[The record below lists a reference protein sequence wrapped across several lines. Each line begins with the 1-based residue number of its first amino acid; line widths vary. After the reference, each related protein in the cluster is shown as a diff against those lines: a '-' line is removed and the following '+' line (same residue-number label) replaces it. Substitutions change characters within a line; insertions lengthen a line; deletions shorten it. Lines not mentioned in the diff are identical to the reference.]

1 MNICVRYFASIKDD
15 MGTGIANIQ
24 VDDDMTAGLLFE
36 KLTANI
42 SCDGPVLI
50 AVNHV
55 YVDSSYKIKDGDE
68 VAYFPPVTGG

>member
-15 MGTGIANIQ
+15 MGTGITNIQ
-24 VDDDMTAGLLFE
+24 VDDITVGNLFE
-36 KLTANI
+36 KLTANM
-42 SCDGPVLI
+42 SYDGTVLM

-55 YVDSSYKIKDGDE
+55 YVDSSYKLRDGDE

>member
-24 VDDDMTAGLLFE
+24 VDDDITVGNLFK
-36 KLTANI
+36 KLTASI
-42 SCDGPVLI
+42 SYDGTVLM

-55 YVDSSYKIKDGDE
+55 YVDSSYKLKDGDE

>member
-15 MGTGIANIQ
+15 MGTGIVNIQ
-24 VDDDMTAGLLFE
+24 VENGITAGNLFE
-36 KLTANI
+36 KLTAGI
-42 SCDGPVLI
+42 SYNGTVLI

-55 YVDSSYKIKDGDE
+55 YVDNSYKIKEGDE

>member
-15 MGTGIANIQ
+15 MGTGTANIQ
-24 VDDDMTAGLLFE
+24 VDDGITVGILFD
-36 KLTANI
+36 KLTAKM
-42 SCDGPVLI
+42 SYDGTVLM

-55 YVDSSYKIKDGDE
+55 YVDRSYKLKDGDE

>member
-15 MGTGIANIQ
+15 MGTGIENIQ
-24 VDDDMTAGLLFE
+24 VDDDITVGNLFE
-36 KLTANI
+36 KLTANM
-42 SCDGPVLI
+42 SYDGTVLM

-55 YVDSSYKIKDGDE
+55 YVDSSYKLRDGDE

>member
-24 VDDDMTAGLLFE
+24 VDDDITVGNLFK
-36 KLTANI
+36 KLTASI
-42 SCDGPVLI
+42 SYDGTVLI
-50 AVNHV
+50 AVNHT
-55 YVDSSYKIKDGDE
+55 YVDSSYKLKDGDE

>member
-15 MGTGIANIQ
+15 MGTGIVNIQ
-24 VDDDMTAGLLFE
+24 VEDGITAGNLFE
-36 KLTANI
+36 MLTAGI
-42 SCDGPVLI
+42 SYNGTVLI

-55 YVDSSYKIKDGDE
+55 YVDNSYKIKEGDE